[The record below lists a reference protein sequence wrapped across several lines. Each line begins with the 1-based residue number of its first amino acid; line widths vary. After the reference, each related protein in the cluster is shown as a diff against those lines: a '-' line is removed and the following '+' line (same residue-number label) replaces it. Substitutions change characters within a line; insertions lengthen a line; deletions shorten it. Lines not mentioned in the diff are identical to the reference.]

1 MFPLSTESVCLYLCI
16 CMSTL
21 TLTAAIMALYILISV
36 VKDKSYNGGDNRAEY
51 VRQENRRGVEQLAP
65 LCLTQL

>member
-1 MFPLSTESVCLYLCI
+1 MFPLSTEAVCLYMCI

-21 TLTAAIMALYILISV
+21 TLTAAIMALYILISLI
-36 VKDKSYNGGDNRAEY
+36 KNKSDNGGENRAEC

>member
-1 MFPLSTESVCLYLCI
+1 MFPLSMESVCLYLCI

-51 VRQENRRGVEQLAP
+51 VRQEDRRGVEQLAP

>member
-36 VKDKSYNGGDNRAEY
+36 VKDKSDNGGDNRAEY
-51 VRQENRRGVEQLAP
+51 VRQENRRGVEQPAP

>member
-1 MFPLSTESVCLYLCI
+1 MFPLSTESVCLYMCI

-21 TLTAAIMALYILISV
+21 TLTAAIMALYILISLI
-36 VKDKSYNGGDNRAEY
+36 KDKSDNGGEDRAEC

>member
-1 MFPLSTESVCLYLCI
+1 MFPLSTESVCLYMCI

-36 VKDKSYNGGDNRAEY
+36 VKDKSDNGGDNRAEY

>member
-1 MFPLSTESVCLYLCI
+1 MFPLSMESVCLYLCI

-36 VKDKSYNGGDNRAEY
+36 VKDKSDNGGDNRAEY

>member
-1 MFPLSTESVCLYLCI
+1 MFPLSTESVCLYMCI

-36 VKDKSYNGGDNRAEY
+36 VKDKSDNGGDNRAEY
-51 VRQENRRGVEQLAP
+51 VRQENRRGVEQPAP

>member
-1 MFPLSTESVCLYLCI
+1 MFPFDTASVCLYLCI

-21 TLTAAIMALYILISV
+21 TLTAAIMALYILISLF
-36 VKDKSYNGGDNRAEY
+36 KDKNYNGGNNRAEF
-51 VRQENRRGVEQLAP
+51 VRQEDRRGVEQLAP

>member
-1 MFPLSTESVCLYLCI
+1 MFPLTTEAVCLYMCI

-21 TLTAAIMALYILISV
+21 TLTAAIMALYVLISMI
-36 VKDKSYNGGDNRAEY
+36 KTKGEYGGEEKAEC
-51 VRQENRRGVEQLAP
+51 VRQDNRRGVEQLAP